1 VQLVGHLYIKA
12 ISLCEELFLKLVS
25 YRPVLEQGPK
35 SENRKL
41 FCGFM
46 QCVLNKISRLIL
58 YNPLMLIPIHTTC
71 RKTKKNQYFLP
82 RTKLMFCMSNYTQ
95 GLFS

>member
-1 VQLVGHLYIKA
+1 MQLVGHLYIKA

-58 YNPLMLIPIHTTC
+58 YNPLMLIPIHSTC
-71 RKTKKNQYFLP
+71 RKTKKKAILLATYKAYVLHV
-82 RTKLMFCMSNYTQ
+82 
-95 GLFS
+95 